1 MKLSLTYKILF
12 ISFWAIIAILLF
24 FSERKMKTC
33 INTRYLAH
41 QEIFGVVESKE
52 ENNWNHAT
60 EVAYFT
66 NGEKFVWS
74 DDVWKVPGFYM
85 DIELGDTIIKREA
98 SFVVEIHKKD
108 TIIFFD
114 MLKNCINYA
123 EKKND

>member
-1 MKLSLTYKILF
+1 MIKRLYIFLLF
-12 ISFWAIIAILLF
+12 ISFWAIIAIPLF

-33 INTRYLAH
+33 INTRYLVQ
-41 QEIFGVVESKE
+41 QEIFGVVKSKE

-114 MLKNCINYA
+114 MLKNCINYD